1 MLCYPSNEFGNQEIA
16 PAEIAPLVAS
26 YGLPTE
32 GGGGTVMAMAE
43 LNGPS
48 ADPVWR
54 LATRHFPGG
63 VHWNFAGTFLFDQQG
78 QPVGRFR
85 MPSELDRLSE
95 RLATL
100 LQMSEA

>member
-1 MLCYPSNEFGNQEIA
+1 MKCSALACSGCPSQ
-16 PAEIAPLVAS
+16 
-26 YGLPTE
+26 
-32 GGGGTVMAMAE
+32 
-43 LNGPS
+43 
-48 ADPVWR
+48 
-54 LATRHFPGG
+54 
-63 VHWNFAGTFLFDQQG
+63 GTFLFDQQG